1 MLRLTAVRTEPLT
14 ASESAS
20 AVRLSLVHDERV
32 KSRLASMLPNGT
44 AVAIVLP
51 RGTVLR
57 GGSVLA
63 GDDNALAIVE
73 AAPQPLA
80 RVTAAEPLQ
89 LLRAVYHLANRHVPV
104 QLGIDHVLIER
115 DPVLE
120 RMLVSIGAR
129 VEHVEL
135 PFEPEAGAYAA
146 DEHGHGHSHGSHR
159 DEVDEISATL
169 GEQLSIAAH
178 QARESKS

>member
-1 MLRLTAVRTEPLT
+1 MLRLTSVRIEPLT
-14 ASESAS
+14 TAEAVSA
-20 AVRLSLVHDERV
+20 ARLTLVHDERV
-32 KSRLASMLPNGT
+32 RSRLASMLPDGT

-51 RGTVLR
+51 RGTILR

-63 GDDNALAIVE
+63 GDNGALAIID

-120 RMLVSIGAR
+120 RMLVSLGAT

-135 PFEPEAGAYAA
+135 PFEPEAGAYST
-146 DEHGHGHSHGSHR
+146 DERGHGHSHGSHR
-159 DEVDEISATL
+159 DEVDPISATV

-178 QARESKS
+178 QARAGAR

>member
-1 MLRLTAVRTEPLT
+1 M
-14 ASESAS
+14 S

-32 KSRLASMLPNGT
+32 KSRLASMLPGGT
-44 AVAIVLP
+44 AVAILLP

-57 GGSVLA
+57 DGSVLT
-63 GDDNALAIVE
+63 GDSGALAIIE

-80 RVTAAEPLQ
+80 RVTAGEPLE
-89 LLRAVYHLANRHVPV
+89 LLRAVYHLANRHVSV

-120 RMLVSIGAR
+120 RMLVALGAT

-135 PFEPEAGAYAA
+135 PFEPETGAYAA
-146 DEHGHGHSHGSHR
+146 DGHGLGHGHGSHR
-159 DEVDEISATL
+159 DDVDPVSATV

-178 QARESKS
+178 QARGAAR

>member
-1 MLRLTAVRTEPLT
+1 MLRLTSIRTEPLT
-14 ASESAS
+14 AAESAA

-51 RGTVLR
+51 RGTVVR
-57 GGSVLA
+57 DGSVLV
-63 GDDNALAIVE
+63 GDGSALAIIE
-73 AAPQPLA
+73 AARQPLA
-80 RVTAAEPLQ
+80 SVTAEEPLQ
-89 LLRAVYHLANRHVPV
+89 LLRAVYHLANRHVPA

-120 RMLVSIGAR
+120 RMLISLGAR

-135 PFEPEAGAYAA
+135 PFEPEAGAYVA
-146 DEHGHGHSHGSHR
+146 DEHGHSHGSHR
-159 DEVDEISATL
+159 DEVDPVSATV

-178 QARESKS
+178 QARTHAP

>member
-1 MLRLTAVRTEPLT
+1 MLRLTSVRSEPLT
-14 ASESAS
+14 AAESAS

-32 KSRLASMLPNGT
+32 RSRLASMLPNGT

-51 RGTVLR
+51 RGTVVR
-57 GGSVLA
+57 GGSVLM
-63 GDDNALAIVE
+63 GDDGALAIIE
-73 AAPQPLA
+73 AAPQPLVRA
-80 RVTAAEPLQ
+80 TAGEPLQ

-120 RMLVSIGAR
+120 RMLISLGAR

-146 DEHGHGHSHGSHR
+146 DEHGHDHGSHR
-159 DEVDEISATL
+159 GEVDAVSATV

-178 QARESKS
+178 QAHSSNS